1 MTSAARKILEAA
13 RKLSPKERA
22 FVVAELVRVDEPRK
36 SDQEWYEEI
45 ERRLDD
51 FDVEDADAETV
62 YQELLAELER

>member
-22 FVVAELVRVDEPRK
+22 FVVAELARVDEPRM

-45 ERRLDD
+45 ERRIAD
-51 FDVEDADAETV
+51 FDVEDKDAEAV
-62 YQELLAELER
+62 GLELIAELER